1 MKYRVMVTAYGYAD
15 IEADSEEEALDMVDD
30 MDTSDFNWDNDF
42 SSLDAEIVE
51 RVDD

>member
-42 SSLDAEIVE
+42 SSLDAEIAE
-51 RVDD
+51 RFDD